1 MGCLILL
8 MAMIGPRVALVFVW
22 LTTGFIDRA
31 YDGFVVPAL
40 GFVLLPW
47 TTLVYALVYD
57 GRSVNPIGWF
67 FVVLAVIAD
76 LSSHAVSARRGTQMR
91 EA

>member
-1 MGCLILL
+1 MGCLVLL
-8 MAMIGPRVALVFVW
+8 MAMIGPRIALVFVW

-47 TTLVYALVYD
+47 TTLV
-57 GRSVNPIGWF
+57 
-67 FVVLAVIAD
+67 
-76 LSSHAVSARRGTQMR
+76 
-91 EA
+91 